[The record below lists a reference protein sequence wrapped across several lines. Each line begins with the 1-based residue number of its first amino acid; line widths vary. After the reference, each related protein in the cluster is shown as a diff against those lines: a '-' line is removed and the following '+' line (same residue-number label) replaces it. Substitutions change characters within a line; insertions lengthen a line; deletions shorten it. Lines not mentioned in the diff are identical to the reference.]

1 MAPVESN
8 MAATPFAIAHG
19 IPTCG
24 GTMTT
29 TRVLPVPA
37 MSTHKKPNLDA
48 LYAAAV
54 DARSSLPN
62 YVERRKQSPRPSK

>member
-1 MAPVESN
+1 
-8 MAATPFAIAHG
+8 
-19 IPTCG
+19 
-24 GTMTT
+24 
-29 TRVLPVPA
+29 